1 MAGEIEA
8 RLKALDL
15 VLPAVPGAL
24 ANYVPFLH
32 LDRQLFISG
41 QLPMRDGSIAVAGK
55 LGAGVSIDQG
65 EDAARI
71 CLLNILAQA
80 KAALGDLDRI
90 VQCMRLNGFVNAAPD
105 FVDHPK
111 VINGASNLIVEI
123 LGDKGRHTRIAVGCS
138 SLPLGAAV
146 EIDAI
151 FAVDYQSAH
160 APMTRDALEWL
171 KRPIAHRGLHDQ
183 GRGLIENSA
192 SAIAAAIAK
201 GYAIE
206 VDLQCAADGLPV
218 VFHDSKLDRLTAESG
233 PVAARPAAALCAIPL
248 RGSDEDR
255 ILSLEGLLAQVDGR
269 VPLVLEVKSTWGR
282 DPRYEA
288 SVAAILASYRGHVAV
303 MSFDPDCVAAFR
315 RAAPALPRGLISER
329 FENWSDFGALRRF
342 AMRHLLFAA
351 IARPNFIAYDIEALP
366 ALAPAIARRVFR
378 LPLLTWTVRS
388 EADKARAE
396 EYADAM
402 IFEGVAP

>member
-1 MAGEIEA
+1 
-8 RLKALDL
+8 
-15 VLPAVPGAL
+15 
-24 ANYVPFLH
+24 
-32 LDRQLFISG
+32 
-41 QLPMRDGSIAVAGK
+41 
-55 LGAGVSIDQG
+55 
-65 EDAARI
+65 
-71 CLLNILAQA
+71 
-80 KAALGDLDRI
+80 
-90 VQCMRLNGFVNAAPD
+90 
-105 FVDHPK
+105 
-111 VINGASNLIVEI
+111 
-123 LGDKGRHTRIAVGCS
+123 
-138 SLPLGAAV
+138 
-146 EIDAI
+146 
-151 FAVDYQSAH
+151 
-160 APMTRDALEWL
+160 MTRDALEWL

-329 FENWSDFGALRRF
+329 FENWSDLGALRRF

-366 ALAPAIARRVFR
+366 ALAPAIARRVFG